1 MLTEMPL
8 LYWTVTNVFSIS
20 VTPVVSESQVGTSG
34 LTERFIVDPLP
45 TPDCW
50 SSSCLTWSQCLA
62 NPSQCF
68 SSYTTV
74 TIQPGEYVLHE
85 YADVFDVVSLTLY
98 GCRSELNGSARKN
111 QVVINCEYREDG
123 IGFTNVTNFSL
134 SGITWSVSSRQR
146 F

>member
-1 MLTEMPL
+1 MSHKSVLVDSQNASLWILYPHQIAGVHHVSRGHSVWQIPHSASPLTPL
-8 LYWTVTNVFSIS
+8 LPYNLGNI
-20 VTPVVSESQVGTSG
+20 
-34 LTERFIVDPLP
+34 
-45 TPDCW
+45 
-50 SSSCLTWSQCLA
+50 
-62 NPSQCF
+62 
-68 SSYTTV
+68 
-74 TIQPGEYVLHE
+74 YVLHE